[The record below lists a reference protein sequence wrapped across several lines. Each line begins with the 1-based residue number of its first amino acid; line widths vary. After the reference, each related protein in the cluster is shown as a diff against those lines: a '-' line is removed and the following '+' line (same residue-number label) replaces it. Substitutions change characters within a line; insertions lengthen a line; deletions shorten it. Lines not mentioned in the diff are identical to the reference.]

1 MKRKED
7 FLKRKSGNFKT
18 IQSEPKKNIFVCN
31 QCVNTFKSENDL
43 QIHKENVHE
52 EIGLSENIEQLDG
65 HTDLEDS
72 EITIEGKVDSK
83 ETQTGVFIKADKEGF
98 LVEPF
103 LDLLYDSPTPT
114 VYHPIRGLGTYH
126 STEACKDNRK
136 AHCYRFE
143 NGYLCD
149 V

>member
-1 MKRKED
+1 M
-7 FLKRKSGNFKT
+7 
-18 IQSEPKKNIFVCN
+18 CN
-31 QCVNTFKSENDL
+31 QCDNTFKSENDQ

-52 EIGLSENIEQLDG
+52 EIGLPENIEQLDG

-83 ETQTGVFIKADKEGF
+83 ETQTDVFLNADKEGV

-103 LDLLYDSPTPT
+103 LDLLYDSPPPT

-136 AHCYRFE
+136 AHCYRFK
-143 NGYLCD
+143 NGDLSD